1 MADTT
6 QTKILEVVVDN
17 NKAVAAISEYNRL
30 IDEQRQKQQ
39 QLAKDFKEGKISQ
52 SEYYKAMAQSK
63 EETKA
68 YSRQVQELSK
78 EVQNNIKM
86 DTEKAG
92 SLRALRA
99 ELSNVTKAYDELSE
113 EERKSAKGLELK
125 AKIQDITT
133 QLKNSEA
140 ETGRFYRNVGNYAD
154 SFVEAFTRMGGSAGG
169 VVGPINNA
177 KMALGALSK
186 TPVIAILGALVTV
199 IQKVIQN
206 LKSSEATMNAVT
218 VALAPLNAGSRLLT
232 NIMQKLGEGI
242 AVAVTKLT
250 EWADK
255 LGLVT
260 EAMKTEQ
267 QLVKD
272 EIALQLR
279 ERDILVENAESQL
292 KVSQLRAQAADKS
305 NYSARERVEI
315 LREAVAEEEKIAARE
330 LEVARERLRIQEEQ
344 AKLAANS
351 KEDNDAIAQSRAEV
365 LRAEQAY
372 YDKTRELQAQ
382 IVEAEN
388 AQRTEMLAAITARL
402 NAEKTLLEQEL
413 ALTRKDSE
421 ERLELQKKAREAEYK
436 IAVQSAKTSIKDKA
450 SLNQTLLLLEQAYL
464 RDIENLDKDHQRALV
479 DEQRKALQNRVDVY
493 KEGSRDQLTAAVA
506 LKKYELETLA
516 RLEDESDAE
525 FEARRI
531 AAQKALANAE
541 QALVS
546 TTIEQARLT
555 LENKVAEL
563 ASGSLEQLQAEIE
576 LRKFELERIQRSE
589 GESDEEFY
597 ARKLAA
603 QEAYNAA
610 KAQLDAAEVEA
621 VRRKS
626 EAENIARLEGESD
639 EEFYARKLAA
649 QEAYNAAKAQLDA
662 AEVEL
667 TTQAVQLDAV
677 MQEELETSEEFYA
690 RKLAAQKAYNDAVR
704 ALLDEETRQRL
715 LALENQMNELADGS
729 LAQMRA
735 ELELR
740 KAELDS
746 LHQMEEESDA
756 AFYARKLAA
765 QKAYNDSKKS
775 LAAEELAIATDTA
788 AAIGDLSGSIADMI
802 MQVAG
807 DNKKAA
813 ELSKKLA
820 LAQIAIETGVATA
833 KGISSAMSVPFPA
846 NLAAI
851 AATIATVLSGITSAI
866 ASVKSAKFATGG
878 YVSGPGSGTSDSV
891 PAMLSNGESVMNAR
905 STAMFGPLLSSLN
918 QAGGGIAFN
927 PSSGGQREGYQFLA
941 AAVAAGMKS
950 VKLNVG
956 VDEVTRVQNRVEQ
969 IKEISEL

>member
-39 QLAKDFKEGKISQ
+39 QLAKDYKEGKISQ
-52 SEYYKAMAQSK
+52 SEYYKALAQNK

-206 LKSSEATMNAVT
+206 LKSSEATMNSVT

-232 NIMQKLGEGI
+232 NVMQTLGKGI
-242 AVAVTKLT
+242 EAVVNRLT
-250 EWADK
+250 QWADK
-255 LGLVT
+255 LGLIT

-267 QLVKD
+267 ELTKA
-272 EIALQLR
+272 EIALRLR
-279 ERDILVENAESQL
+279 EREVIMQNADDQL
-292 KVSQLRAQAADKS
+292 KVSQLRAQAADKLNNTAKQRVAALEEAIS
-305 NYSARERVEI
+305 IEDRIAKRELEIARERYRIQFEQSK
-315 LREAVAEEEKIAARE
+315 LAENSAEE
-330 LEVARERLRIQEEQ
+330 
-344 AKLAANS
+344 
-351 KEDNDAIAQSRAEV
+351 NDALAQSYAEMR
-365 LRAEQAY
+365 RAEQAY
-372 YDKTRELQAQ
+372 YDKTRELQGQ
-382 IVEAEN
+382 IVEATNQIRAEEKAASAARIAN
-388 AQRTEMLAAITARL
+388 TEAELTALAQASGMSDEQIQKQLDIRKREIEARL
-402 NAEKTLLEQEL
+402 KLVEEGSLAEYSLKQEQLKADYDLDMQRLAQEEGTDELRRLRKEQFTQDMTALEQSWTDEMEALSDEL
-413 ALTRKDSE
+413 TQEIIANTL
-421 ERLELQKKAREAEYK
+421 AVIEAE
-436 IAVQSAKTSIKDKA
+436 
-450 SLNQTLLLLEQAYL
+450 
-464 RDIENLDKDHQRALV
+464 
-479 DEQRKALQNRVDVY
+479 RK
-493 KEGSRDQLTAAVA
+493 E
-506 LKKYELETLA
+506 
-516 RLEDESDAE
+516 AE
-525 FEARRI
+525 EEKQMQEARR
-531 AAQKALANAE
+531 
-541 QALVS
+541 
-546 TTIEQARLT
+546 R
-555 LENKVAEL
+555 
-563 ASGSLEQLQAEIE
+563 
-576 LRKFELERIQRSE
+576 
-589 GESDEEFY
+589 Y
-597 ARKLAA
+597 A
-603 QEAYNAA
+603 
-610 KAQLDAAEVEA
+610 
-621 VRRKS
+621 
-626 EAENIARLEGESD
+626 
-639 EEFYARKLAA
+639 
-649 QEAYNAAKAQLDA
+649 
-662 AEVEL
+662 
-667 TTQAVQLDAV
+667 
-677 MQEELETSEEFYA
+677 
-690 RKLAAQKAYNDAVR
+690 
-704 ALLDEETRQRL
+704 EET
-715 LALENQMNELADGS
+715 AFAF
-729 LAQMRA
+729 
-735 ELELR
+735 
-740 KAELDS
+740 
-746 LHQMEEESDA
+746 SDVA
-756 AFYARKLAA
+756 
-765 QKAYNDSKKS
+765 
-775 LAAEELAIATDTA
+775 
-788 AAIGDLSGSIADMI
+788 GSIADMLAT
-802 MQVAG
+802 VG
-807 DNKKAA
+807 DENKQLTQ
-813 ELSKKLA
+813 LSKIIA

-833 KGISSAMSVPFPA
+833 RGISAAMAAGPFPA

-851 AATIATVLSGITSAI
+851 ATTIATITAGITSAI

-956 VDEVTRVQNRVEQ
+956 VDEVTRVQDRVEQ
-969 IKEISEL
+969 IKEMSEL